1 MVKIFIEGKGT
12 EKEFLNYLISKQMGI
27 ASDFEIVTVGGKNG
41 LSNAVNTFFQNT
53 DNGGINLIIFDADS
67 PTNGGGYAIR
77 YEEITN
83 EISQLGIQVG
93 GVFLFPDNDTDG
105 DFESLLEGLV
115 PAEKNGILNCFETF
129 ELCLRELPFAESIRM
144 PGRKRKMFVYK
155 DVLVKKDDK
164 TFAFENPD
172 IWDFESP
179 MVNRLKTFLQPYF

>member
-1 MVKIFIEGKGT
+1 MVKIFIEGKGN

-27 ASDFEIVTVGGKNG
+27 ASGFEIVTVGGKNG
-41 LSNAVNTFFQNT
+41 LSNAVNTFYQNT

-77 YEEITN
+77 YAEITN

-115 PAEKNGILNCFETF
+115 PIEKNGILNCFEVF
-129 ELCLRELPFAESIRM
+129 ESCLRQLPFTESIRM

-164 TFAFENPD
+164 TFAFENAD

-179 MVNRLKTFLQPYF
+179 MANRLKTFLQPYF